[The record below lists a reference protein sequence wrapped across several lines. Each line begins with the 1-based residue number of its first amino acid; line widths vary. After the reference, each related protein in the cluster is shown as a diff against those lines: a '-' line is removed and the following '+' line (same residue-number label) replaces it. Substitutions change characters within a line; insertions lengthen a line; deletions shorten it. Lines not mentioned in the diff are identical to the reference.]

1 MSARRNRSWPV
12 VFAAYTLFCPIPAR
26 VDEYFL
32 FTDGSGM
39 IVLEIWN
46 IPASLVPLNEPITV
60 FGEVEINRLWGKV
73 YIDVK
78 GIQPVD

>member
-1 MSARRNRSWPV
+1 MAGCVCGARYSVLSNSA
-12 VFAAYTLFCPIPAR
+12 AR